1 MSAKNDNV
9 SMRGLFMTT
18 DQIIDVAI
26 IGGGPAGYAAA
37 IYAARANLTTTVF
50 EQGMSGGQI
59 ATSNEIENYPGI
71 PLLTGA
77 ELGERFQQHAE
88 GLGAR
93 VEWSMVTGVDYDA
106 DAAQFTIH
114 HDMGDTAAK
123 SVIACM
129 GATPRPAGF
138 VGEDTYRGR
147 GVSYCATCDGM
158 FFRGKQVFVIG
169 GGNSA
174 CEEALF
180 LSDIASSVTIVLRRD
195 QFRAPEG
202 VVNKVLA
209 KDNISVR
216 YQTSIVQLSGEA
228 MPMTITFKDN
238 ASGKTQAETF
248 EPGSFGIFV
257 FTGTQP
263 HTELV
268 EHLVDLAPDR
278 GILTD
283 DSMATRTPGLF
294 AAGDIRSKRL
304 RQVVTAVSDG
314 AIAATSAYDFLR
326 G

>member
-1 MSAKNDNV
+1 
-9 SMRGLFMTT
+9 
-18 DQIIDVAI
+18 
-26 IGGGPAGYAAA
+26 
-37 IYAARANLTTTVF
+37 
-50 EQGMSGGQI
+50 
-59 ATSNEIENYPGI
+59 
-71 PLLTGA
+71 
-77 ELGERFQQHAE
+77 
-88 GLGAR
+88 
-93 VEWSMVTGVDYDA
+93 MVTGIDYDA
-106 DAAQFTIH
+106 DSALFTVH
-114 HDMGDTAAK
+114 HDIGDTAAR

-129 GATPRPAGF
+129 GATPRSAGF

-202 VVNKVLA
+202 VVQKVLA

-216 YQTSIVQLSGEA
+216 YQTSIVELSGDA
-228 MPMTITFKDN
+228 MPTTITFKDN
-238 ASGKTQAETF
+238 ATGETHTETF
-248 EPGSFGIFV
+248 EAGSFGIFV

-268 EHLVDLAPDR
+268 EHLVDLASDG
-278 GILTD
+278 GIVTD
-283 DSMATRTPGLF
+283 DSMTTRTPGLF

-314 AIAATSAYDFLR
+314 AIAATSAYAFLH

>member
-1 MSAKNDNV
+1 
-9 SMRGLFMTT
+9 MTS
-18 DQIIDVAI
+18 DHPIDVAI
-26 IGGGPAGYAAA
+26 IGGGPAGYSAA
-37 IYAARANLTTTVF
+37 IYAARANLKTMVF

-59 ATSNEIENYPGI
+59 ATTNEIENYPGI
-71 PLLTGA
+71 PLLSGA

-88 GLGAR
+88 GLGAQ
-93 VEWSMVTGVDYDA
+93 VEWSMVTGIDYDA
-106 DAAQFTIH
+106 DAVKFTIH
-114 HDMGDTAAK
+114 HDRGDTEAK

-129 GATPRPAGF
+129 GATSRPAGF

-169 GGNSA
+169 GGNAA

-195 QFRAPEG
+195 QFRAPDG
-202 VVNKVLA
+202 VVKKVLT

-216 YQTSIVQLSGEA
+216 YQTSIVELSGET
-228 MPMTITFKDN
+228 MPTTITFKEN
-238 ASGKTQAETF
+238 ATGETYAETF
-248 EPGSFGIFV
+248 DPGSFGIFV

-268 EHLVDLAPDR
+268 DHLVDLASDG

-283 DSMATRTPGLF
+283 ESMATRTPGLF

-314 AIAATSAYDFLR
+314 AIAATSAYAFLR

>member
-1 MSAKNDNV
+1 
-9 SMRGLFMTT
+9 MTS
-18 DQIIDVAI
+18 DHPIDVAI
-26 IGGGPAGYAAA
+26 IGGGPAGYSAA

-59 ATSNEIENYPGI
+59 ATTNEIENYPGI
-71 PLLTGA
+71 PLLSGA

-88 GLGAR
+88 GLGAQ
-93 VEWSMVTGVDYDA
+93 VEWSMVTGIDYDA
-106 DAAQFTIH
+106 DAVKLTIH
-114 HDMGDTAAK
+114 HDRGDTEAK

-169 GGNSA
+169 GGNAA

-195 QFRAPEG
+195 QFRAPDG
-202 VVNKVLA
+202 VVKKVLT

-216 YQTSIVQLSGEA
+216 YQTSIVELSGET
-228 MPMTITFKDN
+228 MPTAITFKEN
-238 ASGKTQAETF
+238 ATGETYAETF
-248 EPGSFGIFV
+248 DPGSFGIFV

-268 EHLVDLAPDR
+268 DHLVDLAPDG

-283 DSMATRTPGLF
+283 DAMATRTPGLF

-314 AIAATSAYDFLR
+314 AIAATSAYAFLR

>member
-1 MSAKNDNV
+1 MATNQ
-9 SMRGLFMTT
+9 L
-18 DQIIDVAI
+18 IDVAI
-26 IGGGPAGYAAA
+26 VGGGPAGYAAA
-37 IYAARANLTTTVF
+37 IYTARANLSTTVI

-59 ATSNEIENYPGI
+59 ATTNEIENYPGI
-71 PLLTGA
+71 PLLSGA

-88 GLGAR
+88 GLGAQ
-93 VEWSMVTGVDYDA
+93 VEWSMVTDIDYDA
-106 DAAQFTIH
+106 DASLFTVH
-114 HDMGDTAAK
+114 HDTGETTAR
-123 SVIACM
+123 SLIACM

-138 VGEDTYRGR
+138 VDEDAYRGR

-169 GGNSA
+169 GGNAA

-202 VVNKVLA
+202 VVQKVLA

-216 YQTSIVQLSGEA
+216 YQTSIVELSGEV
-228 MPMTITFKDN
+228 MPTMITFKDN
-238 ASGKTQAETF
+238 ATGETHAETF
-248 EPGSFGIFV
+248 EAGSFGIFV

-268 EHLVDLAPDR
+268 EHLVDLAPDG
-278 GILTD
+278 GIVTD

-314 AIAATSAYDFLR
+314 AIAASSAYAFLR

>member
-1 MSAKNDNV
+1 
-9 SMRGLFMTT
+9 MTT
-18 DQIIDVAI
+18 HQPIDVAI

-37 IYAARANLTTTVF
+37 IYAARSNLTTTVI

-59 ATSNEIENYPGI
+59 ATTNEVENYPGI
-71 PLLTGA
+71 PLLSGA
-77 ELGERFQQHAE
+77 ELGEGFQQHAE
-88 GLGAR
+88 GLGAQ
-93 VEWSMVTGVDYDA
+93 VTWSMVTGIDYDA
-106 DAAQFTIH
+106 DAALFTVH
-114 HDMGDTAAK
+114 HDLGDTSAS

-129 GATPRPAGF
+129 GATPRSAGF
-138 VGEDTYRGR
+138 VGEDAYRGR

-169 GGNSA
+169 GGNAA

-180 LSDIASSVTIVLRRD
+180 LSEIASSVTIVLRRD
-195 QFRAPEG
+195 QFRAPDG
-202 VVNKVLA
+202 VVQKVLA

-216 YQTSIVQLSGEA
+216 YQTSIVELSGEA
-228 MPMTITFKDN
+228 MPTTITFKDN
-238 ASGKTQAETF
+238 ASGETHTESF
-248 EPGSFGIFV
+248 VPGSFGIFV

-263 HTELV
+263 HSELV
-268 EHLVDLAPDR
+268 EHLVDLAPDG
-278 GILTD
+278 GIVTD

-314 AIAATSAYDFLR
+314 AIAATSVYAFLR

>member
-1 MSAKNDNV
+1 
-9 SMRGLFMTT
+9 MTT
-18 DQIIDVAI
+18 HQPIDVAI

-37 IYAARANLTTTVF
+37 IYAARSNLTTTVI

-59 ATSNEIENYPGI
+59 ATTNEVENYPGI
-71 PLLTGA
+71 PLLSG
-77 ELGERFQQHAE
+77 
-88 GLGAR
+88 

-106 DAAQFTIH
+106 GSKLFTVH
-114 HDMGDTAAK
+114 HDVGDTTAR

-138 VGEDTYRGR
+138 AGEDTYRGR

-169 GGNSA
+169 GGNAA

-180 LSDIASSVTIVLRRD
+180 LSEIASSVTIVLRRD
-195 QFRAPEG
+195 QFRAPDG
-202 VVNKVLA
+202 VVQKVLE
-209 KDNISVR
+209 KDNITVR
-216 YQTSIVQLSGEA
+216 YQTSIVELSGEA
-228 MPMTITFKDN
+228 MPTTIAFKDN
-238 ASGKTQAETF
+238 SSGEIHTESF

-257 FTGTQP
+257 YTGTQP

-268 EHLVDLAPDR
+268 EHLVDLAPDG

-283 DSMATRTPGLF
+283 ESMATRTPGLF

-314 AIAATSAYDFLR
+314 AIAATSAYAFLR
-326 G
+326 R

>member
-1 MSAKNDNV
+1 MATNQ
-9 SMRGLFMTT
+9 L
-18 DQIIDVAI
+18 IDVAI

-37 IYAARANLTTTVF
+37 IYTVRANLSTTVI

-59 ATSNEIENYPGI
+59 ATTNEVENYPGI
-71 PLLTGA
+71 PLLSGV

-88 GLGAR
+88 GLGAQ
-93 VEWSMVTGVDYDA
+93 VEWSMVTGIDYDA
-106 DAAQFTIH
+106 DASLFTVH
-114 HDMGDTAAK
+114 HDTGETIAR

-138 VGEDTYRGR
+138 VGEDAYRGR

-169 GGNSA
+169 GGNAA

-180 LSDIASSVTIVLRRD
+180 LSDIASNVTIVLRRD

-202 VVNKVLA
+202 VVQKVLA

-216 YQTSIVQLSGEA
+216 YQTSIVELSGEA
-228 MPMTITFKDN
+228 MPTTITFKDN
-238 ASGKTQAETF
+238 ATGETHAETF

-268 EHLVDLAPDR
+268 EHLVDLAPDG
-278 GILTD
+278 GIVTD

-314 AIAATSAYDFLR
+314 AIAATSAYAFLR

>member
-1 MSAKNDNV
+1 
-9 SMRGLFMTT
+9 
-18 DQIIDVAI
+18 
-26 IGGGPAGYAAA
+26 
-37 IYAARANLTTTVF
+37 
-50 EQGMSGGQI
+50 MSGGQI
-59 ATSNEIENYPGI
+59 ATTNEVENYPGF
-71 PLLTGA
+71 PLLSGA

-88 GLGAR
+88 GLGAQ
-93 VEWSMVTGVDYDA
+93 VTWSMVTGIDYDA
-106 DAAQFTIH
+106 DAALFTVH
-114 HDMGDTAAK
+114 HDMGDTLAS

-138 VGEDTYRGR
+138 AGEDTYRGR

-180 LSDIASSVTIVLRRD
+180 LSDLANSVTIVLRRD
-195 QFRAPEG
+195 QFRAPDG
-202 VVNKVLA
+202 VVQKVLA
-209 KDNISVR
+209 KDNITVR
-216 YQTSIVQLSGEA
+216 YQTSIVELSGEA
-228 MPMTITFKDN
+228 MPTTITFKDN
-238 ASGKTQAETF
+238 ASGETHTESF

-268 EHLVDLAPDR
+268 EHLVDLAPDG

-283 DSMATRTPGLF
+283 ESMATRTPGLF

-314 AIAATSAYDFLR
+314 AIAATSAYAFLR

>member
-1 MSAKNDNV
+1 
-9 SMRGLFMTT
+9 
-18 DQIIDVAI
+18 
-26 IGGGPAGYAAA
+26 
-37 IYAARANLTTTVF
+37 
-50 EQGMSGGQI
+50 MSGGQI
-59 ATSNEIENYPGI
+59 ATTNEIENYPGI
-71 PLLTGA
+71 PLLSGA

-88 GLGAR
+88 GLGAQ
-93 VEWSMVTGVDYDA
+93 VEWSMVTGIDYDA
-106 DAAQFTIH
+106 DAAKFTIH
-114 HDMGDTAAK
+114 HDRGDTKAK

-158 FFRGKQVFVIG
+158 FFRGKHVFVIG
-169 GGNSA
+169 GGNAA

-195 QFRAPEG
+195 QFRAPDG
-202 VVNKVLA
+202 VVRKVLA
-209 KDNISVR
+209 RDNISVR
-216 YQTSIVQLSGEA
+216 YQTSIVELSGET
-228 MPMTITFKDN
+228 MPTTITFKDN
-238 ASGKTQAETF
+238 ATGETYAETF
-248 EPGSFGIFV
+248 DPGSFGIFV

-263 HTELV
+263 HTELID
-268 EHLVDLAPDR
+268 HLVDLASDG

-283 DSMATRTPGLF
+283 ESMATRTPGLF

-314 AIAATSAYDFLR
+314 AIAATSAYAFLR

>member
-1 MSAKNDNV
+1 
-9 SMRGLFMTT
+9 MTT
-18 DQIIDVAI
+18 DQTIDVAI

-37 IYAARANLTTTVF
+37 IYAARTNLSTTVL

-71 PLLTGA
+71 PLLSGA

-88 GLGAR
+88 GLGAQ
-93 VEWSMVTGVDYDA
+93 VEWSMVTGVDSG
-106 DAAQFTIH
+106 QFTIH

-158 FFRGKQVFVIG
+158 FFRSKQVFVIG

-216 YQTSIVQLSGEA
+216 YQTSIVELSGEA
-228 MPMTITFKDN
+228 MPTTITFKDN
-238 ASGKTQAETF
+238 ATGEMYTESF

-268 EHLVDLAPDR
+268 EHLVDLAPDG

-314 AIAATSAYDFLR
+314 AIAATSAYAFLR

>member
-1 MSAKNDNV
+1 
-9 SMRGLFMTT
+9 MTS
-18 DQIIDVAI
+18 DHPIDVAI
-26 IGGGPAGYAAA
+26 IGGGPAGYSAA

-59 ATSNEIENYPGI
+59 ATTNEIENYPGI
-71 PLLTGA
+71 PLLSGA

-88 GLGAR
+88 GLGAQ
-93 VEWSMVTGVDYDA
+93 VEWSMVTGIDYDA
-106 DAAQFTIH
+106 DAVKFTIH
-114 HDMGDTAAK
+114 HDRGDTEAK

-169 GGNSA
+169 GGNAA

-195 QFRAPEG
+195 QFRAHDG
-202 VVNKVLA
+202 VVKKVLT

-216 YQTSIVQLSGEA
+216 YQTSIVELSGET
-228 MPMTITFKDN
+228 MPTTITFKEN
-238 ASGKTQAETF
+238 ATGETYAETF
-248 EPGSFGIFV
+248 DPGSFGIFV

-268 EHLVDLAPDR
+268 DHLVDLAPDG

-283 DSMATRTPGLF
+283 DAMATRTPGLF

-314 AIAATSAYDFLR
+314 AIAATSAYAFFR

>member
-1 MSAKNDNV
+1 MATNQ
-9 SMRGLFMTT
+9 L
-18 DQIIDVAI
+18 IDVAI

-37 IYAARANLTTTVF
+37 IYTARANLSTTVI

-59 ATSNEIENYPGI
+59 ATTNEVENYPGI
-71 PLLTGA
+71 PLLSGV

-88 GLGAR
+88 GLGAQ
-93 VEWSMVTGVDYDA
+93 VEWSMVTGIDYDA
-106 DAAQFTIH
+106 DASLFTVH
-114 HDMGDTAAK
+114 HDTGETIAR

-138 VGEDTYRGR
+138 VGEDAYRGR

-169 GGNSA
+169 GGNAA

-180 LSDIASSVTIVLRRD
+180 LSDIASNVTIVLRRD
-195 QFRAPEG
+195 QFRAPDG
-202 VVNKVLA
+202 VVQKVLA

-216 YQTSIVQLSGEA
+216 YQTSIVALSCEA
-228 MPMTITFKDN
+228 MPTTITFKDN
-238 ASGKTQAETF
+238 ATVETHTETF

-268 EHLVDLAPDR
+268 EHLVDLAPDG
-278 GILTD
+278 GIVTD

-314 AIAATSAYDFLR
+314 AIAATSAYAFLR

>member
-1 MSAKNDNV
+1 MATNQ
-9 SMRGLFMTT
+9 L
-18 DQIIDVAI
+18 IDVAI

-37 IYAARANLTTTVF
+37 IYTARANLSTTVI

-59 ATSNEIENYPGI
+59 ATTNEVENYPGI
-71 PLLTGA
+71 PLLSGV

-88 GLGAR
+88 GLGAQ
-93 VEWSMVTGVDYDA
+93 VEWSMVTGIDYDA
-106 DAAQFTIH
+106 DASLFTVH
-114 HDMGDTAAK
+114 HDTGETIAR

-138 VGEDTYRGR
+138 VGEDVYRGR

-169 GGNSA
+169 GGNAA

-180 LSDIASSVTIVLRRD
+180 LSDIASNVTILLRRD

-202 VVNKVLA
+202 VVQKVLA

-216 YQTSIVQLSGEA
+216 YQTSIVELSGEA
-228 MPMTITFKDN
+228 MPARITFKDN
-238 ASGKTQAETF
+238 VNGETHTETF

-268 EHLVDLAPDR
+268 NHLVDLAPDG
-278 GILTD
+278 GIVTD

-314 AIAATSAYDFLR
+314 AIAATSAYAFLR

>member
-1 MSAKNDNV
+1 MATNQ
-9 SMRGLFMTT
+9 L
-18 DQIIDVAI
+18 IDVAI

-37 IYAARANLTTTVF
+37 IYTARANLSTTVI

-59 ATSNEIENYPGI
+59 ATTNEVENYPGI
-71 PLLTGA
+71 PLLSGV
-77 ELGERFQQHAE
+77 ELGERFQQHAK
-88 GLGAR
+88 GLGAQ
-93 VEWSMVTGVDYDA
+93 VEWSMVTGIDYDA
-106 DAAQFTIH
+106 DASLFTVH
-114 HDMGDTAAK
+114 HDTGETIAR

-138 VGEDTYRGR
+138 VGEDAYRGR

-169 GGNSA
+169 GGNAA

-180 LSDIASSVTIVLRRD
+180 LSDIASNVTIVLRRD

-202 VVNKVLA
+202 VVQKALA

-216 YQTSIVQLSGEA
+216 YQTSIVELSGEA
-228 MPMTITFKDN
+228 MPTTITFKDN
-238 ASGKTQAETF
+238 INGETHDESF

-268 EHLVDLAPDR
+268 EHLVDLAPDG
-278 GILTD
+278 GIVTD

-314 AIAATSAYDFLR
+314 AIAATSAYAFLR

>member
-1 MSAKNDNV
+1 
-9 SMRGLFMTT
+9 MTS
-18 DQIIDVAI
+18 DHPIDVAI
-26 IGGGPAGYAAA
+26 IGGGPAGYSAA

-59 ATSNEIENYPGI
+59 ATTNEIENYPGI
-71 PLLTGA
+71 PLLSGA
-77 ELGERFQQHAE
+77 ELGERFQQHAK
-88 GLGAR
+88 GLGAQ
-93 VEWSMVTGVDYDA
+93 VEWSMVTGIDYDA
-106 DAAQFTIH
+106 DAAKFTIH
-114 HDMGDTAAK
+114 HDGGDAEAK

-138 VGEDTYRGR
+138 AGEDTYRGR

-158 FFRGKQVFVIG
+158 FFRGKHVFVIG
-169 GGNSA
+169 GGNAA

-180 LSDIASSVTIVLRRD
+180 LSDIARSVTIVLRRD
-195 QFRAPEG
+195 RFRAPDG
-202 VVNKVLA
+202 VVKKLIA

-216 YQTSIVQLSGEA
+216 YQTSIVELSGDT
-228 MPMTITFKDN
+228 MPTTITFKEN
-238 ASGKTQAETF
+238 ATGETYAETF
-248 EPGSFGIFV
+248 DPGSFGIFV

-268 EHLVDLAPDR
+268 DRLVDLAPDG

-283 DSMATRTPGLF
+283 DSMGTRTPGLF

-314 AIAATSAYDFLR
+314 AIAATSAYTFLR

>member
-1 MSAKNDNV
+1 
-9 SMRGLFMTT
+9 MTT
-18 DQIIDVAI
+18 DQTIDVAI

-37 IYAARANLTTTVF
+37 IYTARANLTTTVL

-71 PLLTGA
+71 PLLSGV

-88 GLGAR
+88 SLGAQ

-106 DAAQFTIH
+106 GAAQFTIH
-114 HDMGDTAAK
+114 HDMGDTTAK

-268 EHLVDLAPDR
+268 EHLVDLAPDG

-314 AIAATSAYDFLR
+314 AIAATSAYAFLR

>member
-1 MSAKNDNV
+1 
-9 SMRGLFMTT
+9 MTS
-18 DQIIDVAI
+18 DHPIDVAI
-26 IGGGPAGYAAA
+26 IGGGPAGYSAA
-37 IYAARANLTTTVF
+37 IYAARANLKTMVF

-59 ATSNEIENYPGI
+59 ATTNEIENYPGI
-71 PLLTGA
+71 PLLSGA
-77 ELGERFQQHAE
+77 VLGERFQQHAE
-88 GLGAR
+88 GLGAQ
-93 VEWSMVTGVDYDA
+93 VEWSMVTGIDYDA
-106 DAAQFTIH
+106 DAVKFTIH
-114 HDMGDTAAK
+114 HDRGDTEAK

-158 FFRGKQVFVIG
+158 FFRGKHVFVIG
-169 GGNSA
+169 GGNAA

-195 QFRAPEG
+195 QFRAPDG
-202 VVNKVLA
+202 VVKKVLA

-216 YQTSIVQLSGEA
+216 YQTSIVELSGET
-228 MPMTITFKDN
+228 MPTMITFKDN
-238 ASGKTQAETF
+238 ATGETYSETF
-248 EPGSFGIFV
+248 DPGSFGIFV

-268 EHLVDLAPDR
+268 DHLVDLASDG

-283 DSMATRTPGLF
+283 DAMATRTPGLF

-314 AIAATSAYDFLR
+314 AIAATSAYAFLR
-326 G
+326 W

>member
-1 MSAKNDNV
+1 MATNQ
-9 SMRGLFMTT
+9 L
-18 DQIIDVAI
+18 IDVAI

-37 IYAARANLTTTVF
+37 IYTARANLSTTVI

-59 ATSNEIENYPGI
+59 ATTNEVENYPGI
-71 PLLTGA
+71 PLLSGV

-88 GLGAR
+88 GLGAQ
-93 VEWSMVTGVDYDA
+93 VEWSMVTGIDYDA
-106 DAAQFTIH
+106 DASLFTVH
-114 HDMGDTAAK
+114 HDTGETISR

-138 VGEDTYRGR
+138 VGEDAYRGR

-169 GGNSA
+169 GGNAA

-180 LSDIASSVTIVLRRD
+180 LSDIASNVTIVLRRD

-202 VVNKVLA
+202 VVQKVLA

-216 YQTSIVQLSGEA
+216 YQTSIVELSGEV
-228 MPMTITFKDN
+228 MPTTITFKDN
-238 ASGKTQAETF
+238 ATGETHAETF

-263 HTELV
+263 HTDLV
-268 EHLVDLAPDR
+268 EHLVDLAPDG
-278 GILTD
+278 GIVTD
-283 DSMATRTPGLF
+283 ESMATRTPSLF

-314 AIAATSAYDFLR
+314 AIAATSAYAFLR

>member
-1 MSAKNDNV
+1 
-9 SMRGLFMTT
+9 
-18 DQIIDVAI
+18 
-26 IGGGPAGYAAA
+26 
-37 IYAARANLTTTVF
+37 
-50 EQGMSGGQI
+50 MSGGQI
-59 ATSNEIENYPGI
+59 ATTNEVENYPGI
-71 PLLTGA
+71 PLLSGA

-88 GLGAR
+88 GLGAQ

-106 DAAQFTIH
+106 GSKLFTVH
-114 HDMGDTAAK
+114 HDVGDTTAR

-138 VGEDTYRGR
+138 AGEDTYRGR

-195 QFRAPEG
+195 QFRAPDG
-202 VVNKVLA
+202 VVQKVLE
-209 KDNISVR
+209 KDNITVR
-216 YQTSIVQLSGEA
+216 YQTSIVELSGEA
-228 MPMTITFKDN
+228 MPTTIAFKDN
-238 ASGKTQAETF
+238 SSGEIHTESF

-257 FTGTQP
+257 YTGTQP

-268 EHLVDLAPDR
+268 EHLVDLAPDG

-283 DSMATRTPGLF
+283 ESMATRTPGLF

-314 AIAATSAYDFLR
+314 AIAATSAYAFLR

>member
-1 MSAKNDNV
+1 MA
-9 SMRGLFMTT
+9 LEHP
-18 DQIIDVAI
+18 IDIAI
-26 IGGGPAGYAAA
+26 IGGGPAGYSAA

-59 ATSNEIENYPGI
+59 ASTNEIENYPGI
-71 PLLTGA
+71 PLLSGV

-88 GLGAR
+88 GLGAQ
-93 VEWSMVTGVDYDA
+93 VAWSMVTGIDYDVD
-106 DAAQFTIH
+106 DALFTVH
-114 HDMGDTAAK
+114 HDMGDTIAR

-129 GATPRPAGF
+129 GATPRSAGF
-138 VGEDTYRGR
+138 VGEETYRGR

-195 QFRAPEG
+195 RFRAPEG
-202 VVNKVLA
+202 VVQKVLA

-216 YQTSIVQLSGEA
+216 YQTSIVELSRDT
-228 MPMTITFKDN
+228 MPTTIAFKDN
-238 ASGKTQAETF
+238 TTGETYAESF
-248 EPGSFGIFV
+248 DPGSFGIFV

-268 EHLVDLAPDR
+268 EHLVDLASDG
-278 GILTD
+278 GIVTD
-283 DSMATRTPGLF
+283 ESMATSTPGLF
-294 AAGDIRSKRL
+294 AAGDIRSKHL

-314 AIAATSAYDFLR
+314 AIAATSAYAFLR

>member
-1 MSAKNDNV
+1 MATNQ
-9 SMRGLFMTT
+9 L
-18 DQIIDVAI
+18 IDVAI

-37 IYAARANLTTTVF
+37 IYTARANLSTTVI

-59 ATSNEIENYPGI
+59 ATTNEVENYPGI
-71 PLLTGA
+71 PLLSGV
-77 ELGERFQQHAE
+77 ELGERFQRHAE
-88 GLGAR
+88 GLGAQ
-93 VEWSMVTGVDYDA
+93 VEWSMVTGIDYDA
-106 DAAQFTIH
+106 DASLFTVH
-114 HDMGDTAAK
+114 HDTGETIAR

-138 VGEDTYRGR
+138 VGEDAYRGR

-169 GGNSA
+169 GGNAA

-180 LSDIASSVTIVLRRD
+180 LSDIASNVTIVLRRD
-195 QFRAPEG
+195 QFRAPDG
-202 VVNKVLA
+202 VVQKVLA

-216 YQTSIVQLSGEA
+216 YQTSIVELSGEA
-228 MPMTITFKDN
+228 SPTTITFKDN
-238 ASGKTQAETF
+238 INGETHDESF

-268 EHLVDLAPDR
+268 EHLVDLAPDG
-278 GILTD
+278 GIVTD

-314 AIAATSAYDFLR
+314 AIAATSAYAFLR
-326 G
+326 R